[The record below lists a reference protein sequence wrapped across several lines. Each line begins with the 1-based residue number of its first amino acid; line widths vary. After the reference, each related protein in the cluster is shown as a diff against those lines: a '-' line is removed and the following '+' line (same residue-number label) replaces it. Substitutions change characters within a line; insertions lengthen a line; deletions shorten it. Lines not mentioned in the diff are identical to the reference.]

1 MSIPEIIGFSFLFV
15 IVATVLVILSWFM
28 AELIH
33 GKGLGTKGIE
43 TKPYRSKSGKIRTA
57 RKSRQNHIV

>member
-1 MSIPEIIGFSFLFV
+1 MSIQEVIGFSFLFV

-43 TKPYRSKSGKIRTA
+43 TKP
-57 RKSRQNHIV
+57 